1 MTDEHNDKHPTEL
14 ADDDA
19 QQADA
24 NAPRDDFDVEA
35 ALAAVASLEHLATST
50 ADNAPPETDED
61 DPADDDFDDRELLQI
76 AAEARALRQDDP
88 DAPRTQPLVNVT
100 DDAPPAEDDAD
111 DDLPAA
117 AYALDDR
124 FTPEPPTGI
133 PRPPLSE
140 LNRGTLASILPALLL
155 IIGGGALTF
164 LLTTSTAVLAP
175 PLLAMI
181 ALGGVGVILLVQW
194 LASARWAMGSFFI
207 GITLLLCAV
216 TGAYLLQG
224 TQLSLQQGYPLFL
237 TAIGLAFILTDIFT
251 ASHNRVWLLGL
262 LIGIA
267 GVGGVLVTSEALDT
281 AWITILQAYWYVPAI
296 IIALILITPLLRR
309 QQEQPADD

>member
-19 QQADA
+19 QQADE

-50 ADNAPPETDED
+50 SDDAPAETDAD

-88 DAPRTQPLVNVT
+88 DAPRTQPLVDVA
-100 DDAPPAEDDAD
+100 DDAPPAHDDAG
-111 DDLPAA
+111 DLPAA

-124 FTPEPPTGI
+124 FTAQPQAGI

-207 GITLLLCAV
+207 GMALLLCAV
-216 TGAYLLQG
+216 TGVYLLQG
-224 TQLSLQQGYPLFL
+224 TQLSLQAGYPLFL

-267 GVGGVLVTSEALDT
+267 GVGGVLVTSGALDT
-281 AWITILQAYWYVPAI
+281 AWITTLQAYWYVPAI
-296 IIALILITPLLRR
+296 IIALILIAPLVRR